1 MSPLSEDQFPAPPV
15 AKRVPKPLSAHLRE
29 RVDDYFW
36 LRDRDDPDTMAY
48 LKAENE
54 YFKTVMSPRKPLE
67 NTLYK
72 EMLARIQETD
82 LSVPTRKDEYYYY
95 ARTEEGR
102 QYSIYCRKR
111 GSLEAAEQLIL
122 DGNKTA
128 EGQKYFRLGNFAASP
143 DHRLLAYSV
152 DNSGD
157 EEYEIRVRDME
168 TGEDLADVIP
178 GTYYGLEWAADSQ
191 SFFYITQDEAKRP
204 YRVHHHTVG
213 HGVDMDRLVFEE
225 SDERF
230 YVHLDKTSD
239 DRYIVIRNDSFVT
252 SENLVIRADMPA
264 MAPLI
269 LLPRRDQIE
278 YSVDHHSIDH
288 HEGQFY
294 IRINDK
300 GQEFRLVRTP
310 ETALGE
316 SNWVEI
322 LPNRPGIPLE
332 SAGLFR
338 DYLVVTERH
347 VGLERLRIQHLESG
361 DWHEIDMPEPAYS
374 VGLTG
379 NAEFHTHLL
388 RFQYTSMITPPSVY
402 DFDMRTHERTLLK
415 QTPVLGGYDPS
426 QYVSERL
433 FAASP
438 DGTRIPIS
446 LVYRKDLVRD
456 GSAPCYLYGYGSYG
470 ISIDA
475 DFSSD
480 TLTLLD
486 RGFVYA
492 IAHIRGGG
500 ELGKPW
506 HDAGKLLV
514 KKNTFDDFIAS
525 AEHLIAEGYTAAGK
539 VVAVGGSAG
548 GMLVGTVMNMR
559 PELFGVIVAHVPFVD
574 VLNTAQ
580 DPTLPLTIGEY
591 EEWGNSTE
599 NRDVFDYIASYSPYD
614 NVEAK
619 AFPHLFITAGLND
632 PRVSYWEPAK
642 WVAKLRR
649 LKSDQHVIAM
659 KVNMGAGHS
668 GASGRYESLRETAE
682 EFAFLLS
689 AFGIDA

>member
-15 AKRVPKPLSAHLRE
+15 AKRLPKLLRAHLRE

-54 YFKTVMSPRKPLE
+54 YFKTVMGPRKPLE
-67 NTLYK
+67 DALYK

-82 LSVPTRKDEYYYY
+82 LSVPTRKDDYYYY
-95 ARTEEGR
+95 ARTEQGR

-122 DGNKTA
+122 DGNKMA
-128 EGQKYFRLGNFAASP
+128 EGQKYFRLGNFATSP

-157 EEYEIRVRDME
+157 EEYETRIRDME
-168 TGEDLADVIP
+168 TGQDLADLIP

-213 HGVDMDRLVFEE
+213 HSPDMDRLVFEE

-252 SENLVIRADMPA
+252 SENLVIRADLPA
-264 MAPLI
+264 MAPLV
-269 LLPRRDQIE
+269 LLPRRDEIE
-278 YSVDHHSIDH
+278 YSVDHHSIDQH
-288 HEGQFY
+288 RGYFY
-294 IRINDK
+294 IRINDQ

-310 ETALGE
+310 ETALDE
-316 SNWVEI
+316 SHWVEI

-347 VGLERLRIQHLESG
+347 VGLERLRIQHLASG
-361 DWHEIDMPEPAYS
+361 DWHEIEMPEPTYS

-388 RFQYTSMITPPSVY
+388 RFQYTSMITPPSVFDY
-402 DFDMRTHERTLLK
+402 DMRTHERTLLK

-433 FAASP
+433 FATSG
-438 DGTRIPIS
+438 DGTKIPIS
-446 LVYRKDLVRD
+446 LVYRQGLARD

-486 RGFVYA
+486 RGFIYA

-525 AEHLIAEGYTAAGK
+525 AEHLIATGYTAPGK

-559 PELFGVIVAHVPFVD
+559 PDLFGVIVAHVPFVD

-619 AFPHLFITAGLND
+619 EFPHLFITAGLND

-649 LKSDQHVIAM
+649 LKRGQHVIAM

-689 AFGIDA
+689 AFGIEA